1 MQFAFYYSTQGCDLL
16 YKASSFLD
24 NKMHKYVWTWIA
36 KLLFINELKQDQ
48 LFDLNILESFVK
60 FNIKFMHIWEQLVFL
75 HDWKTQRFL
84 FQDWFFTT
92 VNICFLQNGKARTS
106 MFLVVLTIISYRN
119 SLHYQY
125 KVLLRISM

>member
-24 NKMHKYVWTWIA
+24 NKMHKYVWTCIA

-60 FNIKFMHIWEQLVFL
+60 FMHIWEQLFFL

-84 FQDWFFTT
+84 FQDWFFYGSQYLLLTEWKSKNFH
-92 VNICFLQNGKARTS
+92 VFSSYDHYKLIVYITS
-106 MFLVVLTIISYRN
+106 IKCYWEFPC
-119 SLHYQY
+119 
-125 KVLLRISM
+125 K